1 MDSSPLLQSFKFG
14 NFIWIQL
21 ILAKNLSNF
30 VPLPW
35 KLHNR
40 KCHIPHSTVFEL
52 DQELDLI
59 LLRGFDFI
67 HCMDCLKYTLLPW
80 VFLLLYHG
88 GIWAATWT
96 HSNFFIISKQQ
107 PWFMIYIKGV
117 HPTVFVLNIFPNL
130 HLIQKCIYNQQ
141 LFWNIMNQMR
151 IWKNIRHKD
160 DRMKSL

>member
-1 MDSSPLLQSFKFG
+1 MLATISCGGDFTFVSLEYDSTTHLLF
-14 NFIWIQL
+14 
-21 ILAKNLSNF
+21 
-30 VPLPW
+30 
-35 KLHNR
+35 
-40 KCHIPHSTVFEL
+40 PHSTVFEL

-141 LFWNIMNQMR
+141 LFWNSMYTFLNQMR
-151 IWKNIRHKD
+151 IGKNIRHKD

>member
-1 MDSSPLLQSFKFG
+1 MLTNWVLATISCGGDFTFVSLEYDSTTHLFF
-14 NFIWIQL
+14 
-21 ILAKNLSNF
+21 
-30 VPLPW
+30 
-35 KLHNR
+35 
-40 KCHIPHSTVFEL
+40 PHSTVFEL

-117 HPTVFVLNIFPNL
+117 HPIFFVLNIFPNL

-141 LFWNIMNQMR
+141 LFWNSMYTFLNQMR
-151 IWKNIRHKD
+151 IGKNIRHKD
-160 DRMKSL
+160 DRIKSL

>member
-1 MDSSPLLQSFKFG
+1 MLTNWVLATISCGGDFTFVSLEYDSTTHLLF
-14 NFIWIQL
+14 
-21 ILAKNLSNF
+21 
-30 VPLPW
+30 
-35 KLHNR
+35 
-40 KCHIPHSTVFEL
+40 PHSTVFEL

-88 GIWAATWT
+88 GIWVATWT

-107 PWFMIYIKGV
+107 PWFMIYIVKGV

-141 LFWNIMNQMR
+141 LFWNSMYTFLNQMR
-151 IWKNIRHKD
+151 IGKNIRHKD